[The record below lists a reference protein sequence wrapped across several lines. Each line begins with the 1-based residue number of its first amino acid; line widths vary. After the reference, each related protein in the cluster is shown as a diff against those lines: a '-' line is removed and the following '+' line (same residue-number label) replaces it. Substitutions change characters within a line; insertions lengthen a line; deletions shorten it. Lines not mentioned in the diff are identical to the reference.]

1 MPKISVDI
9 MTILV
14 VDDEPM
20 VQFLLSSLLQDE
32 GHVVLIASNGCE
44 ALQLLEQ
51 GPVDLLITDTHMPL
65 LSGAD
70 LVRIV
75 HQRYPA
81 LPIVVMDSYPDAF
94 VEDATAEGVFT
105 TLVKPFDLSEVRQ
118 VLQALDEM
126 RCAA

>member
-1 MPKISVDI
+1 

-32 GHVVLIASNGCE
+32 GYQVLVASNGCD
-44 ALQLLEQ
+44 ALAILEQ
-51 GPVDLLITDTHMPL
+51 AQVDLLITDTHMPL

-75 HQRYPA
+75 HQRYPQ

-94 VEDATAEGVFT
+94 IESASADGVFA

-118 VLQALDEM
+118 TLQNLQTIETV

>member
-1 MPKISVDI
+1 

-32 GHVVLIASNGCE
+32 GHTVLIASNGCE
-44 ALQLLEQ
+44 ALQILERE
-51 GPVDLLITDTHMPL
+51 PVDLLITDTHMPR

-75 HQRYPA
+75 HQHHPT

-94 VEDATAEGVFT
+94 LEDTTADGVFA

-118 VLQALDEM
+118 VLQTLNEA